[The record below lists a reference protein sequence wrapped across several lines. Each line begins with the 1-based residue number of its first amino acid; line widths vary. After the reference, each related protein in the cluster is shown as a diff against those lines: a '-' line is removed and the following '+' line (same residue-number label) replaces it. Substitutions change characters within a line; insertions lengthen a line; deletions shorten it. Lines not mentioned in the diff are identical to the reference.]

1 MNRNFK
7 QRIQSQDKSNVMGI
21 DEYVKQLGMEEGWAE
36 GEEKKSRLFVE
47 NMLSSTDF
55 LIEKIASLAAVS
67 ADFVNKVKGALTAG

>member
-1 MNRNFK
+1 
-7 QRIQSQDKSNVMGI
+7 MGI